1 MTDHRPIGQRIA
13 AADRRVR
20 TYFGGSS
27 LTVGR
32 D

>member
-1 MTDHRPIGQRIA
+1 MTDHRPVGERIA

-20 TYFGGSS
+20 TYLGGPG